1 MIAFARDFDGQNPLF
16 PKRSFELTDAVEVHD
31 SRFFLESGYT
41 TFQSEFPELELQ
53 VPGIL
58 AAQTRHRI
66 IPSLIALLD
75 IINPPN
81 ARFDL
86 VIDSFITEDHKDRTS
101 KMRENIPPDQ
111 MKSVIASYQ
120 DLLLNDGTRVFA
132 IASQQGEC
140 EVQLDDHKLMIIY
153 FSDQTIGKRIEETLK
168 RFGLQNSPQLPTV
181 LDVDHSHKNKIHHQ
195 EALNQLE
202 SRLKMTS
209 LRDYRG
215 L

>member
-31 SRFFLESGYT
+31 SRFFLESGYM
-41 TFQSEFPELELQ
+41 TFQTEVPDLELQ

-66 IPSLIALLD
+66 IPSLLALLD
-75 IINPPN
+75 IINPAN
-81 ARFDL
+81 ASFDL
-86 VIDSFITEDHKDRTS
+86 VIDSFISEDHKDRTS
-101 KMRENIPPDQ
+101 KIRDNIPPKQ
-111 MKSVIASYQ
+111 LKSVISSYQ
-120 DLLLNDGTRVFA
+120 DLLLNDGTKAFA

-153 FSDQTIGKRIEETLK
+153 FPEQKTGLLVEETLK
-168 RFGLQNSPQLPTV
+168 RFGLQYSPQLPTV
-181 LDVDHSHKNKIHHQ
+181 LDVDHSHKNKIHHRD
-195 EALNQLE
+195 ALNQLE
-202 SRLKMTS
+202 STLNMTS
-209 LRDYRG
+209 LRDFRG